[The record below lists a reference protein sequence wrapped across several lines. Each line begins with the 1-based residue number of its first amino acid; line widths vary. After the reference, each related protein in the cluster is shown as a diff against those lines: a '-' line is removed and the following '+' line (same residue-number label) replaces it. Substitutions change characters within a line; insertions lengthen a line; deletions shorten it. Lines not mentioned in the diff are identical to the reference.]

1 MPNNKTQLQTN
12 NTALDALITR
22 VNDAKDIAASLPEV
36 DGSGGDSRTE
46 EIYSEAIDPINSGRT
61 YVETD
66 KLIENNE
73 EITNIEFISKE

>member
-36 DGSGGDSRTE
+36 DSGGDSRTE

-66 KLIENNE
+66 KLIEHNE
-73 EITNIEFISKE
+73 EITNTEFISKE